1 MAVALGYF
9 ARLRDFQVRTC
20 IRRETVMIDELQAS
34 KSCYFYRQKAPITAV
49 AITALFRAIRGT
61 HTSPSNNYFSFTREI
76 HGASTWS
83 ALCFQFDKTPAFF
96 PGADDVID
104 RVTGYVLIVERH
116 NHVAIFK
123 SQIDVTADFAKRH
136 LQRISAQDVDQGL
149 TSEDSVFARV
159 RLRHMTLSR
168 FALRSKTL
176 EGENLQNNVG
186 MASSARFAPLGYSF
200 TEADEHFSTTPRTGR
215 ISLRADRAGYL
226 GLVEYAGNIIDRL
239 LPRVGRPSSSPF
251 LAAFAR
257 PVELSDLTAA
267 PTLFS
272 IDTAILAQAIF
283 DDKIIRLVKRDGG
296 GYRELPKA
304 EINPI
309 LAELTDVLEITKSAT
324 GKLLVSLPATG
335 VEVGEITI
343 NKTRIA
349 LKRLTLPLLAD
360 VYVED
365 TQFALGADDD
375 RVLLKQ
381 FIDKED
387 TFIILFDQ
395 PRFAYLDGNLYQ
407 DDSLINGG
415 TQFLGYLFGNA
426 ELATVTDE
434 KGTFTAAHRTFDLDS
449 TFGAVLSTVAPED
462 DVMVCDD
469 LGDEWADFIGFRTD
483 PASPRVTFYH
493 AKHGDLTLG
502 ASAFHVSVSQAI
514 KNLGN
519 LALPASAMAN
529 KFALWNRPYANGGVT
544 TGINRT
550 CRGTIADSITA
561 VEFCRN
567 APHTFKRVAIVTSS
581 LSKTAVEQAFQHI
594 QAGGTANPYFVQLY
608 WLLSS
613 FFAACTEV
621 GAFGCVICQ
630 E

>member
-1 MAVALGYF
+1 
-9 ARLRDFQVRTC
+9 
-20 IRRETVMIDELQAS
+20 MIDELQAN
-34 KSCYFYRQKAPITAV
+34 KSCYFYRQKAPITAKS
-49 AITALFRAIRGT
+49 ITALFRAIRGAQ
-61 HTSPSNNYFSFTREI
+61 TSPSNNFFAITREA
-76 HGASTWS
+76 HGTSTWS
-83 ALCFQFDKTPAFF
+83 ALCFQFDKTPAFL
-96 PGADDVID
+96 PGTNDVID
-104 RVTGYVLIVERH
+104 RVTGYLLIVEH
-116 NHVAIFK
+116 QDHVAIFK

-136 LQRISAQDVDQGL
+136 LQRISPQDVDQGL

-186 MASSARFAPLGYSF
+186 VASSARFAPLGYSF
-200 TEADEHFSTTPRTGR
+200 TEANEHFSTTPRTGR

-226 GLVEYAGNIIDRL
+226 GLVDYASSIIDRL
-239 LPRVGRPSSSPF
+239 QPLAKRPSSSPF

-257 PVELSDLTAA
+257 PLELSDLTAA

-272 IDTAILAQAIF
+272 IDTPILAQAIF
-283 DDKIIRLVKRDGG
+283 DDKIIRLVRRDGA

-304 EINPI
+304 EIDPI
-309 LAELTDVLEITKSAT
+309 LAELTDVLQVAKSAT
-324 GKLLVSLPATG
+324 GKLLVSLSATG
-335 VEVGEITI
+335 AEVGEIAI
-343 NKTRIA
+343 NKTRIT
-349 LKRLTLPLLAD
+349 LKRLTLPLIAD
-360 VYVED
+360 IYVED
-365 TQFALGADDD
+365 TQFAMGTDED

-395 PRFAYLDGNLYQ
+395 ARFAYLDGTLYQ
-407 DDSLINGG
+407 DDSLVNGG
-415 TQFLGYLFGNA
+415 NQFLGYLFGNA

-434 KGTFTAAHRTFDLDS
+434 KGTFSVAHREFDADS
-449 TFGAVLSTVAPED
+449 TFGAVLRTVAPED
-462 DVMVCDD
+462 NVMVCDD

-519 LALPASAMAN
+519 LALPASAMTN
-529 KFALWNRPYANGGVT
+529 KFALWNRLYANGGVT
-544 TGINRT
+544 TGISRT
-550 CRGTIADSITA
+550 CRGTVADSITA

-581 LSKTAVEQAFQHI
+581 LSKAAVEQAFRDI

>member
-1 MAVALGYF
+1 
-9 ARLRDFQVRTC
+9 
-20 IRRETVMIDELQAS
+20 MIDELQAS
-34 KSCYFYRQKAPITAV
+34 KSCYFYRQKAPITAKS
-49 AITALFRAIRGT
+49 ITALFRAIRAAQ
-61 HTSPSNNYFSFTREI
+61 TSPSNNFFAITREA
-76 HGASTWS
+76 HGTSTWS
-83 ALCFQFDKTPAFF
+83 ALCFQFDKTPAFL
-96 PGADDVID
+96 PGTDDVID
-104 RVTGYVLIVERH
+104 RVTGYLLIVEH
-116 NHVAIFK
+116 LDHVAIFK

-136 LQRISAQDVDQGL
+136 LQRISPQDVDQGL

-186 MASSARFAPLGYSF
+186 VASSARFAPLGYSF
-200 TEADEHFSTTPRTGR
+200 TEANEHFSTTPRTGR

-226 GLVEYAGNIIDRL
+226 GLVDYASSIIDRL
-239 LPRVGRPSSSPF
+239 QPLAKRPSSSPF
-251 LAAFAR
+251 LSAFAR
-257 PVELSDLTAA
+257 PLELSDLTAA

-272 IDTAILAQAIF
+272 IDTPILAQAIF
-283 DDKIIRLVKRDGG
+283 DDKIIRLVRRDGA

-304 EINPI
+304 EIDPI
-309 LAELTDVLEITKSAT
+309 LAELTDVLRVAKSAT

-335 VEVGEITI
+335 AEVGEIAI
-343 NKTRIA
+343 NKTRIT
-349 LKRLTLPLLAD
+349 LKRLTLPLIAD
-360 VYVED
+360 IYVED
-365 TQFALGADDD
+365 TQFAMGTDED

-387 TFIILFDQ
+387 TFIILFDHA
-395 PRFAYLDGNLYQ
+395 RFAYLDGNLYQ
-407 DDSLINGG
+407 DDSLVNGG
-415 TQFLGYLFGNA
+415 SQFLGYLFGNA

-434 KGTFTAAHRTFDLDS
+434 KGTFSVAHREFDADS
-449 TFGAVLSTVAPED
+449 TFGAVLRTVAPED
-462 DVMVCDD
+462 NVMVCDD

-519 LALPASAMAN
+519 LALPASAMTN
-529 KFALWNRPYANGGVT
+529 KFALWNRLYANGGVT
-544 TGINRT
+544 TGISRT
-550 CRGTIADSITA
+550 CRGTVADSITA

-567 APHTFKRVAIVTSS
+567 APHTFKRFAIVTSS
-581 LSKTAVEQAFQHI
+581 LSKAAVEQAFRDI

>member
-1 MAVALGYF
+1 
-9 ARLRDFQVRTC
+9 
-20 IRRETVMIDELQAS
+20 MIDELQAS
-34 KSCYFYRQKAPITAV
+34 KSCYFYRKKSPITAV
-49 AITALFRAIRGT
+49 AITALFRAVRGAQ
-61 HTSPSNNYFSFTREI
+61 TSPSNNLFSFHRQS

-83 ALCFQFDKTPAFF
+83 ALCFQFDKTPAFL
-96 PGADDVID
+96 PGTKDVVD
-104 RVTGYVLIVERH
+104 RVTGYLLIVEYRDY
-116 NHVAIFK
+116 VAIFK
-123 SQIDVTADFAKRH
+123 SQIDVPADFTKRY
-136 LQRISAQDVDQGL
+136 LQRISAQDVDRGL
-149 TSEDSVFARV
+149 TSKDSVFARV

-200 TEADEHFSTTPRTGR
+200 TDADEHFSTTPRTGR

-226 GLVEYAGNIIDRL
+226 ELVEYACNIINRL
-239 LPRVGRPSSSPF
+239 HPRPGRPSSSPF

-257 PVELSDLTAA
+257 PLELSDLTAG
-267 PTLFS
+267 PTQFAV
-272 IDTAILAQAIF
+272 DTAILGQAIF
-283 DDKIIRLVKRDGG
+283 DDKVIRLVKRDGVS
-296 GYRELPKA
+296 YRELPKA
-304 EINPI
+304 EIDPI
-309 LAELTDVLEITKSAT
+309 LTELTDVFGVVKNAT
-324 GKLLVSLPATG
+324 GRLLVSQLVTG
-335 VEVGEITI
+335 VEVGEIAI
-343 NKTRIA
+343 NKTRIT

-365 TQFALGADDD
+365 TQFALGADEG
-375 RVLLKQ
+375 RTLLKQ

-387 TFIILFDQ
+387 TFIVLFDQ

-407 DDSLINGG
+407 DDSLVNGG
-415 TQFLGYLFGNA
+415 NQFLGYLFGNA
-426 ELATVTDE
+426 ELANVTDE
-434 KGTFTAAHRTFDLDS
+434 KGTFTAAHRRFDLDS

-469 LGDEWADFIGFRTD
+469 LNDEWADFIGFRTD
-483 PASPRVTFYH
+483 PASPRITFYH

-502 ASAFHVSVSQAI
+502 AGAFHVSVSQAI

-519 LALPASAMAN
+519 LALPASAMAR
-529 KFALWNRPYANGGVT
+529 KFALWNRFYRNNGVT
-544 TGINRT
+544 TDIHRT
-550 CRGTIADSITA
+550 CRGTPADSRAA
-561 VEFCRN
+561 VDFCRN

-581 LSKTAVEQAFQHI
+581 LSKGAVEQAFQDI
-594 QAGGTANPYFVQLY
+594 QAGRTANPYFVQLY

>member
-1 MAVALGYF
+1 
-9 ARLRDFQVRTC
+9 
-20 IRRETVMIDELQAS
+20 MIDELQAS
-34 KSCYFYRQKAPITAV
+34 KSCYFYRQKAPITAKS
-49 AITALFRAIRGT
+49 ITALFRAIRAAQ
-61 HTSPSNNYFSFTREI
+61 TSPSNNFFAITREA
-76 HGASTWS
+76 HGTSTWS
-83 ALCFQFDKTPAFF
+83 ALCFQFDKTPAFL
-96 PGADDVID
+96 PGTDDVID
-104 RVTGYVLIVERH
+104 RVTGYLLIVEH
-116 NHVAIFK
+116 LDHVAIFK
-123 SQIDVTADFAKRH
+123 SQIDVTADFARRH
-136 LQRISAQDVDQGL
+136 LQRISPQDVDQGL

-186 MASSARFAPLGYSF
+186 VASSARFAPLGYSF
-200 TEADEHFSTTPRTGR
+200 TEANEHFSTTPRTGR

-226 GLVEYAGNIIDRL
+226 GLVDYASSIIDRL
-239 LPRVGRPSSSPF
+239 QPLAKRPSSSPF
-251 LAAFAR
+251 LSAFAR
-257 PVELSDLTAA
+257 PLELSDLTAA

-272 IDTAILAQAIF
+272 IDTPILAQAIF
-283 DDKIIRLVKRDGG
+283 DDKIIRLVRRDGV

-304 EINPI
+304 EIDPI
-309 LAELTDVLEITKSAT
+309 LAELTDVLRVAKSAT

-335 VEVGEITI
+335 AEVGEIAI
-343 NKTRIA
+343 NKTRIT
-349 LKRLTLPLLAD
+349 LKRLTLPLIAD
-360 VYVED
+360 IYVED
-365 TQFALGADDD
+365 TQFAMGTDED

-387 TFIILFDQ
+387 TFIILFDHA
-395 PRFAYLDGNLYQ
+395 RFAYLDGNLYQ
-407 DDSLINGG
+407 DDSLVNGG
-415 TQFLGYLFGNA
+415 SQFLGYLFGNA

-434 KGTFTAAHRTFDLDS
+434 KGTFSVAHREFDADS
-449 TFGAVLSTVAPED
+449 TFGAVLRTVAPED
-462 DVMVCDD
+462 NVMVCDD

-519 LALPASAMAN
+519 LALPASAMTN
-529 KFALWNRPYANGGVT
+529 KFALWNRLYANGGVT
-544 TGINRT
+544 TGISRT
-550 CRGTIADSITA
+550 CRGTVADSITA

-581 LSKTAVEQAFQHI
+581 LSKAAVEQAFRDI

>member
-1 MAVALGYF
+1 
-9 ARLRDFQVRTC
+9 
-20 IRRETVMIDELQAS
+20 MINELQAS
-34 KSCYFYRQKAPITAV
+34 KSCYFYRRKAPITTV
-49 AITALFRAIRGT
+49 AITTLFQAIRAA
-61 HTSPSNNYFSFTREI
+61 HPSPSNNLFSFIRQP
-76 HGASTWS
+76 HGISIWS
-83 ALCFQFDKTPAFF
+83 ALCFQFDKTPAFL
-96 PGADDVID
+96 PEANDVID
-104 RVTGYVLIVERH
+104 RVTGYLLIVEHRDYI
-116 NHVAIFK
+116 AIFK
-123 SQIDVTADFAKRH
+123 SQIDVTPDFTKRH
-136 LQRISAQDVDQGL
+136 LQRIGAQDVDRGL
-149 TSEDSVFARV
+149 TSKDSVFARV

-200 TEADEHFSTTPRTGR
+200 TEADEHFSTTPQTGR
-215 ISLRADRAGYL
+215 IALRADRAGYL
-226 GLVEYAGNIIDRL
+226 ELVDYACNIINRL
-239 LPRVGRPSSSPF
+239 HPRPGRPSSSPF
-251 LAAFAR
+251 LSAFAR
-257 PVELSDLTAA
+257 PLELSDLTAS
-267 PTLFS
+267 PTQFAV
-272 IDTAILAQAIF
+272 DTAILGQAIF
-283 DDKIIRLVKRDGG
+283 DDKVIRLVKRDGG
-296 GYRELPKA
+296 GYRELPKV
-304 EINPI
+304 EVDPI
-309 LAELTDVLEITKSAT
+309 LAELTDVLGVAKNAA
-324 GKLLVSLPATG
+324 GKLLVSQLATG
-335 VEVGEITI
+335 AEVGEIGI

-349 LKRLTLPLLAD
+349 LKRLVLPLLAD

-365 TQFALGADDD
+365 TQLALGADED

-381 FIDKED
+381 FIDKEN
-387 TFIILFDQ
+387 TFIVLFDQ

-415 TQFLGYLFGNA
+415 NQFQGYLFGNA
-426 ELATVTDE
+426 GLATVTDE
-434 KGTFTAAHRTFDLDS
+434 KGTFTAAHHTFDLDS

-462 DVMVCDD
+462 DVIVCDD

-483 PASPRVTFYH
+483 PASPRITFYH
-493 AKHGDLTLG
+493 AKHGELTLG

-519 LALPASAMAN
+519 LNLPIPAMTK
-529 KFALWNRPYANGGVT
+529 KFARWNRLYTHNRVKT
-544 TGINRT
+544 RIHRT
-550 CRGTIADSITA
+550 CRGTPEDSRTA

-581 LSKTAVEQAFQHI
+581 LSKVAVGQAFKDI
-594 QAGGTANPYFVQLY
+594 TAGHTANPYFIQLY

>member
-1 MAVALGYF
+1 MALGYRSNLTDF
-9 ARLRDFQVRTC
+9 TVHTRRRD
-20 IRRETVMIDELQAS
+20 TVMIDELQAS

-49 AITALFRAIRGT
+49 VITGLFRAIRAT
-61 HTSPSNNYFSFTREI
+61 HTSPSNNLFSFIREPQ
-76 HGASTWS
+76 GVSFWS
-83 ALCFQFDKTPAFF
+83 ALCFQFDKTPAFL
-96 PGADDVID
+96 PGADYVID
-104 RVTGYVLIVERH
+104 RVTGYLLIVEHRDY
-116 NHVAIFK
+116 VAIFK
-123 SQIDVTADFAKRH
+123 SQLEIPADFSKRH
-136 LQRISAQDVDQGL
+136 LQRISAQDVDRGL
-149 TSEDSVFARV
+149 TSEASVFAKV

-226 GLVEYAGNIIDRL
+226 GMVDFACSIIDRL
-239 LPRVGRPSSSPF
+239 QPRAGGPSSSPF
-251 LAAFAR
+251 LEAFAR
-257 PVELSDLTAA
+257 PLELSDLTAN
-267 PTLFS
+267 PTQLAV
-272 IDTAILAQAIF
+272 DTAILGQAIF

-296 GYRELPKA
+296 VYRELPKL
-304 EINPI
+304 EVDPI
-309 LAELTDVLEITKSAT
+309 LAELTEVLGVAKNVN
-324 GKLLVSLPATG
+324 GKLLLSKLATG
-335 VEVGEITI
+335 VEVGEIAI

-349 LKRLTLPLLAD
+349 LKRLRLPLLAD

-365 TQFALGADDD
+365 TQFALGADED
-375 RVLLKQ
+375 RVQLKQ
-381 FIDKED
+381 FIDKQD

-395 PRFAYLDGNLYQ
+395 PRFAYLDGSLYQ
-407 DDSLINGG
+407 DDSLVNGG
-415 TQFLGYLFGNA
+415 SQFLGYLFENA

-434 KGTFTAAHRTFDLDS
+434 KGAFTAAHRMFDPDS

-462 DVMVCDD
+462 DVIVCDD

-483 PASPRVTFYH
+483 PAAPRITFYH

-502 ASAFHVSVSQAI
+502 AGAFHVSVSQAI

-519 LALPASAMAN
+519 LALPAAAMPN
-529 KFALWNRPYANGGVT
+529 KFALWDRLYSNGGVT
-544 TGINRT
+544 TRIHRT
-550 CRGTIADSITA
+550 CRGTPAASRTA

-581 LSKTAVEQAFQHI
+581 LSKAAVEQAFKDI
-594 QAGGTANPYFVQLY
+594 EAGRTPSPYFVQLY

>member
-1 MAVALGYF
+1 
-9 ARLRDFQVRTC
+9 
-20 IRRETVMIDELQAS
+20 MIDELQAS
-34 KSCYFYRQKAPITAV
+34 KSCYFYRQKIPITTV

-61 HTSPSNNYFSFTREI
+61 QTSPSNNLFSFIRQP
-76 HGASTWS
+76 HGTSIWS
-83 ALCFQFDKTPAFF
+83 ALCFQFDKTPAFL
-96 PGADDVID
+96 PGTKNVSD
-104 RVTGYVLIVERH
+104 RLTGYLLIVEHRDY
-116 NHVAIFK
+116 VAIFK
-123 SQIDVTADFAKRH
+123 SQIDVPSDFAKRH
-136 LQRISAQDVDQGL
+136 LQRIGAQDVDRGL
-149 TSEDSVFARV
+149 TSKDSVFARV

-226 GLVEYAGNIIDRL
+226 ELVDYACGIIDRL
-239 LPRVGRPSSSPF
+239 RPSPGRSSSSPF

-257 PVELSDLTAA
+257 PLELSDLTAS
-267 PTLFS
+267 PTQFAV
-272 IDTAILAQAIF
+272 DTAILGQAIF

-296 GYRELPKA
+296 GYRELPKS
-304 EINPI
+304 EVDPI
-309 LAELTDVLEITKSAT
+309 LAELTDILGVAKNAA
-324 GKLLVSLPATG
+324 GKLVVSQAATS
-335 VEVGEITI
+335 VEVGEIAI

-365 TQFALGADDD
+365 TQFALGMDDD
-375 RVLLKQ
+375 RALLKH
-381 FIDKED
+381 FIDKQD
-387 TFIILFDQ
+387 TFIVLFDQ
-395 PRFAYLDGNLYQ
+395 PRFAYLDGSLYQ
-407 DDSLINGG
+407 DDTLVNGG
-415 TQFLGYLFGNA
+415 TQFLGYLFENA
-426 ELATVTDE
+426 ELATVTGE
-434 KGTFTAAHRTFDLDS
+434 KGNFTAAHRTFDPDS
-449 TFGAVLSTVAPED
+449 TFGAVLSTIAPED

-502 ASAFHVSVSQAI
+502 AGAFHVSVSQAI

-519 LALPASAMAN
+519 LALPASAMAS
-529 KFALWNRPYANGGVT
+529 KFALWNRLYNNNGVR
-544 TGINRT
+544 TGIRRT
-550 CRGTIADSITA
+550 CRGTPAESRHA
-561 VEFCRN
+561 VSFCRG

-581 LSKTAVEQAFQHI
+581 LSKAAVEQTFKDI
-594 QAGGTANPYFVQLY
+594 EAGHTASPYFVQLY

>member
-1 MAVALGYF
+1 
-9 ARLRDFQVRTC
+9 
-20 IRRETVMIDELQAS
+20 MINELQAS
-34 KSCYFYRQKAPITAV
+34 KSCYFYRQKAPVTTD
-49 AITALFRAIRGT
+49 AITALFRAVRGAQ
-61 HTSPSNNYFSFTREI
+61 TSPSNNLFSFKRQS
-76 HGASTWS
+76 HGAAIWS
-83 ALCFQFDKTPAFF
+83 ALCFQFDKRPAFL
-96 PGADDVID
+96 PSSGDVAD
-104 RVTGYVLIVERH
+104 RVTGYLLIVEYRDY
-116 NHVAIFK
+116 VAIFK
-123 SQIDVTADFAKRH
+123 SQIDVPTDFTKRH
-136 LQRISAQDVDQGL
+136 LQRISAQDVDRGL
-149 TSEDSVFARV
+149 TSKDSVFARV

-200 TEADEHFSTTPRTGR
+200 TDADEHFSTTPRTGR

-226 GLVEYAGNIIDRL
+226 DLVEYACNIIDRL
-239 LPRVGRPSSSPF
+239 HPRPGIPSSSPF

-257 PVELSDLTAA
+257 PLELSDLTAG
-267 PTLFS
+267 PTQFAV
-272 IDTAILAQAIF
+272 DTAILRQAIF
-283 DDKIIRLVKRDGG
+283 DDKVIRLVKRDGET
-296 GYRELPKA
+296 YRELLKA
-304 EINPI
+304 EVDPI
-309 LAELTDVLEITKSAT
+309 LTELTGVLGIVRNAT
-324 GKLLVSLPATG
+324 GKLLVSQPVTG
-335 VEVGEITI
+335 VEVGEIAI
-343 NKTRIA
+343 NKTRIT

-365 TQFALGADDD
+365 TQFALGADEG
-375 RVLLKQ
+375 RILLKQ

-387 TFIILFDQ
+387 TFIVLFDQ

-407 DDSLINGG
+407 DDSLVNGG

-426 ELATVTDE
+426 ELANVTDE
-434 KGTFTAAHRTFDLDS
+434 KGTFTAAHRAFDLDS

-469 LGDEWADFIGFRTD
+469 LNDEWADFIGFRTD

-502 ASAFHVSVSQAI
+502 AGAFHVSVSQAI

-519 LALPASAMAN
+519 LALPASAMAQ
-529 KFALWNRPYANGGVT
+529 KFALWSRFYRNNGVT
-544 TGINRT
+544 TRIHRT
-550 CRGTIADSITA
+550 CRGTRAESRAA
-561 VEFCRN
+561 VDFCRD

-581 LSKTAVEQAFQHI
+581 LSKRAVEQAFQDI
-594 QAGGTANPYFVQLY
+594 AAGRTASPYFIQLY

>member
-1 MAVALGYF
+1 M
-9 ARLRDFQVRTC
+9 
-20 IRRETVMIDELQAS
+20 
-34 KSCYFYRQKAPITAV
+34 
-49 AITALFRAIRGT
+49 
-61 HTSPSNNYFSFTREI
+61 
-76 HGASTWS
+76 
-83 ALCFQFDKTPAFF
+83 
-96 PGADDVID
+96 
-104 RVTGYVLIVERH
+104 
-116 NHVAIFK
+116 
-123 SQIDVTADFAKRH
+123 
-136 LQRISAQDVDQGL
+136 
-149 TSEDSVFARV
+149 
-159 RLRHMTLSR
+159 
-168 FALRSKTL
+168 
-176 EGENLQNNVG
+176 
-186 MASSARFAPLGYSF
+186 
-200 TEADEHFSTTPRTGR
+200 
-215 ISLRADRAGYL
+215 
-226 GLVEYAGNIIDRL
+226 
-239 LPRVGRPSSSPF
+239 
-251 LAAFAR
+251 
-257 PVELSDLTAA
+257 
-267 PTLFS
+267 
-272 IDTAILAQAIF
+272 
-283 DDKIIRLVKRDGG
+283 
-296 GYRELPKA
+296 
-304 EINPI
+304 
-309 LAELTDVLEITKSAT
+309 
-324 GKLLVSLPATG
+324 SLPATG

-519 LALPASAMAN
+519 LALPSSAMAN

>member
-1 MAVALGYF
+1 MIHEL
-9 ARLRDFQVRTC
+9 
-20 IRRETVMIDELQAS
+20 ETS
-34 KSCYFYRQKAPITAV
+34 KSCYFYLQKTPITTVAV
-49 AITALFRAIRGT
+49 TTLFRAIRGLQ
-61 HTSPSNNYFSFTREI
+61 TSPSNNIFLFARQPRGIAY
-76 HGASTWS
+76 WS
-83 ALCFQFDKTPAFF
+83 ALSFQFDKKPSFLPNAKN
-96 PGADDVID
+96 ISD
-104 RVTGYVLIVERH
+104 RVTGYLLIVEHRG
-116 NHVAIFK
+116 HVAIFK
-123 SQIDVTADFAKRH
+123 SQIDVTADFSKRY
-136 LQRISAQDVDQGL
+136 LRRIGPQDFDRGL
-149 TSEDSVFARV
+149 TSKSSVFARV

-176 EGENLQNNVG
+176 EGENLQNNIG

-200 TEADEHFSTTPRTGR
+200 TEANEHFSTTPSTGR
-215 ISLRADRAGYL
+215 IALQADRAGYL
-226 GLVEYAGNIIDRL
+226 ELVDYACKVIDRL
-239 LPRVGRPSSSPF
+239 HPKPGRPSTSPF

-257 PVELSDLTAA
+257 PLELSDLTAA
-267 PTLFS
+267 PTQIS
-272 IDTAILAQAIF
+272 VDTAILAKAIF
-283 DDKIIRLVKRDGG
+283 DDKTIRLIRRDAC

-304 EINPI
+304 EIDPI
-309 LAELTDVLEITKSAT
+309 LVELTDVFEITKSAT
-324 GKLLVSLPATG
+324 GKLLLSQPATG
-335 VEVGEITI
+335 VEVGEIAI

-349 LKRLTLPLLAD
+349 LKRLTLPLLSG

-365 TQFALGADDD
+365 TQFALGADSN
-375 RVLLKQ
+375 RILLKQ
-381 FIDKED
+381 FVDKEG

-407 DDSLINGG
+407 DDSLIDGG

-434 KGTFTAAHRTFDLDS
+434 KGTFTTAHRSFDSDS
-449 TFGAVLSTVAPED
+449 TFGAILSTVAPED

-502 ASAFHVSVSQAI
+502 AGAFHVSVSQAI

-519 LALPASAMAN
+519 LALPTSAMTN
-529 KFALWNRPYANGGVT
+529 KFALWNRLYSNNGVT
-544 TGINRT
+544 TSINRT
-550 CRGTIADSITA
+550 CRGTPADSRAA

-567 APHTFKRVAIVTSS
+567 APHTMKRVAIVTSS
-581 LSKTAVEQAFQHI
+581 LSRATVEKTFKDI
-594 QAGGTANPYFVQLY
+594 KAGHTASPYFVQLY

>member
-1 MAVALGYF
+1 MALGYRH
-9 ARLRDFQVRTC
+9 RLIDSSFYPC
-20 IRRETVMIDELQAS
+20 RRETDMIDELQAS
-34 KSCYFYRQKAPITAV
+34 KSCYFYRLKAPITTG
-49 AITALFRAIRGT
+49 AITALFRAIRGA
-61 HTSPSNNYFSFTREI
+61 HPSPSNNLFSFLRQP
-76 HGASTWS
+76 HGTSIWS
-83 ALCFQFDKTPAFF
+83 ALCFQFDKTPAFL
-96 PGADDVID
+96 PGASAVID
-104 RVTGYVLIVERH
+104 RVTGYLLIVEHRDY
-116 NHVAIFK
+116 VAIFK
-123 SQIDVTADFAKRH
+123 SQIDVPADFTKRH
-136 LQRISAQDVDQGL
+136 LQRIGAQDVDRGL
-149 TSEDSVFARV
+149 TSKDSVFARV

-215 ISLRADRAGYL
+215 ISLRADRAGHL
-226 GLVEYAGNIIDRL
+226 ELVEYACSIIDRL
-239 LPRVGRPSSSPF
+239 CPRPGRPSSSPF

-257 PVELSDLTAA
+257 PLELSDLTAS
-267 PTLFS
+267 PTQFAV
-272 IDTAILAQAIF
+272 DTAILGQAIF
-283 DDKIIRLVKRDGG
+283 DDKVIRLVKRDGG
-296 GYRELPKA
+296 VYRELPKV
-304 EINPI
+304 EVDPI
-309 LAELTDVLEITKSAT
+309 LAELTDVLGVAKSAA
-324 GKLLVSLPATG
+324 GKLLVSQLATG
-335 VEVGEITI
+335 VEVGEMAI

-349 LKRLTLPLLAD
+349 LKRLALPLLAD

-365 TQFALGADDD
+365 TQFALGADED

-381 FIDKED
+381 FIDKEN
-387 TFIILFDQ
+387 TFIVLFDQ

-407 DDSLINGG
+407 DDSLVNGG
-415 TQFLGYLFGNA
+415 SQFLGYLFGNA

-434 KGTFTAAHRTFDLDS
+434 KGAFTTAHHTFDPDS

-483 PASPRVTFYH
+483 PASPRITFYH
-493 AKHGDLTLG
+493 AKHGELTLG
-502 ASAFHVSVSQAI
+502 AGAFHVSVSQAI

-519 LALPASAMAN
+519 LNLPAPAMTK
-529 KFALWNRPYANGGVT
+529 KFARWNRLYTNHRVKT
-544 TGINRT
+544 RIHRT
-550 CRGTIADSITA
+550 CRGTTADSLTA
-561 VEFCRN
+561 VDFCRS

-581 LSKTAVEQAFQHI
+581 LSKAAVEQAFQDI
-594 QAGGTANPYFVQLY
+594 EAGHTASPYFVQLY

>member
-1 MAVALGYF
+1 MALGYRSNLTDF
-9 ARLRDFQVRTC
+9 TVHTGRRDTD
-20 IRRETVMIDELQAS
+20 MIDELQAS
-34 KSCYFYRQKAPITAV
+34 KSCYFYRLKEPITAV
-49 AITALFRAIRGT
+49 ALTAMFRAIRGAQ
-61 HTSPSNNYFSFTREI
+61 TSPSNNLFSFIRQAQ
-76 HGASTWS
+76 GASTWS
-83 ALCFQFDKTPAFF
+83 ALSFQFDKKPAFL
-96 PGADDVID
+96 PGADDVVD
-104 RVTGYVLIVERH
+104 RVTGYLLIVEHRDY
-116 NHVAIFK
+116 VAIFK
-123 SQIDVTADFAKRH
+123 SQIDVPAEFARRH
-136 LQRISAQDVDQGL
+136 LQRIGAQDVDRGL
-149 TSEDSVFARV
+149 TSKESVFARV

-168 FALRSKTL
+168 FALRSKIL

-226 GLVEYAGNIIDRL
+226 ELVDYACNIIDRL
-239 LPRVGRPSSSPF
+239 HPRSGRPSSSPF

-257 PVELSDLTAA
+257 PLELSDLTAS
-267 PTLFS
+267 PTQFAV
-272 IDTAILAQAIF
+272 DTAILGQAIL
-283 DDKIIRLVKRDGG
+283 DDKIIRLVRRDGV

-304 EINPI
+304 EVDLI
-309 LAELTDVLEITKSAT
+309 LAELTDVLGVAKNAT
-324 GKLLVSLPATG
+324 GKLLVSQIATG
-335 VEVGEITI
+335 IDVGEIAI

-349 LKRLTLPLLAD
+349 LKRLALPLLAD
-360 VYVED
+360 VYVENS
-365 TQFALGADDD
+365 QLALGADED

-387 TFIILFDQ
+387 IFIVLFDQ

-407 DDSLINGG
+407 DDTLVNGG
-415 TQFLGYLFGNA
+415 SQFLGYLFGNA

-434 KGTFTAAHRTFDLDS
+434 KGAFTAAHHTFDPDS
-449 TFGAVLSTVAPED
+449 TFGAVLSTIAPED
-462 DVMVCDD
+462 NVMVCDD

-483 PASPRVTFYH
+483 AASPRITFYH

-502 ASAFHVSVSQAI
+502 ASAFHVSVGQAI

-519 LALPASAMAN
+519 LNLPAPAMTK
-529 KFALWNRPYANGGVT
+529 KFARWNRMYTNNRT
-544 TGINRT
+544 RTRIHRT
-550 CRGTIADSITA
+550 CRGTPAESITA

-581 LSKTAVEQAFQHI
+581 LSKAAVEQAFRDI
-594 QAGGTANPYFVQLY
+594 AAGHTASPYFVQLY

>member
-1 MAVALGYF
+1 ML
-9 ARLRDFQVRTC
+9 
-20 IRRETVMIDELQAS
+20 DELQAS
-34 KSCYFYRQKAPITAV
+34 KSCYFYRQKSPITAAAV
-49 AITALFRAIRGT
+49 TALFRAIRAGQ
-61 HTSPSNNYFSFTREI
+61 TSPSNNFFSYTRQAQ
-76 HGASTWS
+76 GASIWS
-83 ALCFQFDKTPAFF
+83 ALCFQFDKTPSFL

-104 RVTGYVLIVERH
+104 RVTGYLLIIEHRD
-116 NHVAIFK
+116 HVAIFK

-136 LQRISAQDVDQGL
+136 LQRIGAQEVDRGL
-149 TSEDSVFARV
+149 TSKDSVFARV

-226 GLVEYAGNIIDRL
+226 ELVDYACSVIDRL
-239 LPRVGRPSSSPF
+239 HPRPGRPTPSPF

-257 PVELSDLTAA
+257 PLELSDLTANITQFA
-267 PTLFS
+267 V
-272 IDTAILAQAIF
+272 DTAILGQAIF
-283 DDKIIRLVKRDGG
+283 DDKVIRLVKCEAGA
-296 GYRELPKA
+296 YRELMKE
-304 EINPI
+304 EIDPI
-309 LAELTDVLEITKSAT
+309 LAELTEVLAVTKNANN
-324 GKLLVSLPATG
+324 KLLVSQLVTG
-335 VEVGEITI
+335 AEVGEISI

-349 LKRLTLPLLAD
+349 LKRLTLPLLAN
-360 VYVED
+360 VYVEE
-365 TQFALGADDD
+365 TRFAVGADED

-381 FIDKED
+381 FIDKHD

-395 PRFAYLDGNLYQ
+395 PRYAYLDGNLYQ
-407 DDSLINGG
+407 DNSFVNGG
-415 TQFLGYLFGNA
+415 TQFLGYLFENA
-426 ELATVTDE
+426 ELAIVTDE
-434 KGTFTAAHRTFDLDS
+434 KGSFSAAHHTFDADS
-449 TFGAVLSTVAPED
+449 TFGAVLSTVARED
-462 DVMVCDD
+462 DVIVCDD
-469 LGDEWADFIGFRTD
+469 LGDEWADFIGFQTN

-519 LALPASAMAN
+519 LNLPTQAMTR
-529 KFALWNRPYANGGVT
+529 KFASWNRFYKND
-544 TGINRT
+544 GIRTRIHRT
-550 CRGTIADSITA
+550 CRGTTLDSRAA

-581 LSKTAVEQAFQHI
+581 LSKAAVQQAFTDI
-594 QAGGTANPYFVQLY
+594 EAGHAADPYFVQLY